1 MSSVINRVK
10 MQGHIRSSEHSLLE
24 GTLQTDNVAS
34 LNGPP
39 ESSAVKPRYKLDDIT
54 ASFLN
59 CETSFQRIMD
69 TIDKIEKYLTEE
81 RDVQPAYTEFT

>member
-1 MSSVINRVK
+1 MSSVINHVK

-24 GTLQTDNVAS
+24 GTLQTDNVAN

-59 CETSFQRIMD
+59 CEASFQRIMD
-69 TIDKIEKYLTEE
+69 TIDKIEKYLAEE
-81 RDVQPAYTEFT
+81 RDFQPA